1 MVVLECPSIRLY
13 SMDDHCSLVSD
24 SRLSLHIEH
33 MLIAEA
39 AFDEELFR
47 EIFKNGVLYKLK
59 PTNTF
64 RELKKF

>member
-13 SMDDHCSLVSD
+13 SMDVHCSLVSD
-24 SRLSLHIEH
+24 PRFSLHIEH

-59 PTNTF
+59 TTNTF